1 MWGLR
6 VNGYRIS
13 CPKRVNYYETRSFWN
28 QTSGHTVHGSAMWT
42 CMILSWGGCQH
53 SPHSRWQRQRG
64 RTWHWNSNV
73 CFHPRLTCGNFFL
86 HLAWGTDRN
95 RCEHGLHFCSHS
107 LGLLPSNL
115 PFWQLIKDINTYI
128 WNLEEWYRWAY
139 VQGSKGDTD
148 VKNRLFNLVGEGKG
162 GMIWE
167 NSIETYTLPYVK

>member
-1 MWGLR
+1 MKPDLSEIKPLAIHSMA
-6 VNGYRIS
+6 VQ
-13 CPKRVNYYETRSFWN
+13 C
-28 QTSGHTVHGSAMWT
+28 GHAWSSLEVGVSTAHTA
-42 CMILSWGGCQH
+42 GG
-53 SPHSRWQRQRG
+53 RG
-64 RTWHWNSNV
+64 RGEERDTEIQM
-73 CFHPRLTCGNFFL
+73 CFHPPLTCGNFFL
-86 HLAWGTDRN
+86 HLARGTGRN

-148 VKNRLFNLVGEGKG
+148 VKNRLFNLVEEGKG

-167 NSIETYTLPYVK
+167 NSIETYTLPCVK